1 MAFLKKRVLLLGVSS
16 GAQYNYGRKM
26 PGKKDIDVISGP
38 LMEEMSIYAVKA
50 QVKVRTIFASFDLP
64 FACN

>member
-1 MAFLKKRVLLLGVSS
+1 
-16 GAQYNYGRKM
+16 M